1 MTQQG
6 VRKPAATNR
15 PQARTP
21 KKGSD
26 DASSDRQNSLGF
38 SRGQVRAVVDEMN
51 RIGQSRA
58 GAKNTPGGI
67 ANRKYAR
74 WNWTS
79 EQVPV
84 ELDHPG
90 GSRVRVQLAARNL
103 SAGGIALLH
112 SGFVHPGTH
121 AKVLLIAPSGDQLAI
136 DGKVR
141 RCSHIAGMVHE
152 LGVAFN
158 NPIDLKCVAPP
169 ENEWFTLEK
178 VDPEQLTGR
187 IVLIG
192 GTELGRKVFRN
203 LLRNTGMR
211 VAEVASAEEGASA
224 VGDGCDVLISDV
236 TAQLDQA
243 TELNMMLQAEGVRL
257 NSIALYRN
265 DNEASVTA
273 SVALDP
279 TLRLSSPVK
288 ERTLHLALGEILLV
302 GNDEVGNNDMGN
314 NAA

>member
-1 MTQQG
+1 MSMHSGRRTSG
-6 VRKPAATNR
+6 GRGSAR
-15 PQARTP
+15 PR
-21 KKGSD
+21 D
-26 DASSDRQNSLGF
+26 EASSERQNSLGF
-38 SRGQVRAVVDEMN
+38 SRGQVRAVVEEMN
-51 RIGQSRA
+51 RIGLSRVNAGGADTKA
-58 GAKNTPGGI
+58 GA
-67 ANRKYAR
+67 ANRQYAR

-84 ELDHPG
+84 EFDHPG
-90 GSRVRVQLAARNL
+90 GSRVRLRLAARNL
-103 SAGGIALLH
+103 SAGGVALLH
-112 SGFVHPGTH
+112 SGFVHPGTGV
-121 AKVLLIAPSGDQLAI
+121 KIILVAPTGDQLAV

-158 NPIDLKCVAPP
+158 GPIDLNCVAPP
-169 ENEWFTLEK
+169 EEEWFTLEK
-178 VDPEQLTGR
+178 VDPEQLRGR

-203 LLRNTGMR
+203 LLKHTSMR
-211 VAEVASAEEGASA
+211 VAEVQSAEEGAAA

-243 TELNMMLQAEGVRL
+243 TELNMMLRAEGVAPK
-257 NSIALYRN
+257 SIALYRN

-279 TLRLSSPVK
+279 TLRLSAPVK
-288 ERTLHLALGEILLV
+288 ELTLHRALGELLLT
-302 GNDEVGNNDMGN
+302 G
-314 NAA
+314 AAGEASAA